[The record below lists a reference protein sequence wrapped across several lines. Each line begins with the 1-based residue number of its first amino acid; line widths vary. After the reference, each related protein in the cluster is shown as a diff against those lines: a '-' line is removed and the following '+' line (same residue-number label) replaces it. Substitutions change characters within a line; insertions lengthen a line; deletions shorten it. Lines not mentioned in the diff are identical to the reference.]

1 MSRPI
6 SRSDFLKLGKEG
18 LKAAAGFMTPPKLSV
33 PGMIAY
39 GAKTGKMPD
48 SAFALGASLRAS
60 FDLAG
65 CAPASQEQISNGD
78 GGPSLPFFLAMSGM
92 RLPDDPNRNAEAMA
106 QLQKILS
113 NPAQADNLLAAV
125 IDNQL
130 SVAAGNVVSDQ
141 AIAEG
146 RAIGASLCSD
156 SRGTIF
162 SKFPAISFGESTQMW
177 VTEARQAGAQPSLFR
192 PNVTKSLFISHE
204 ALPFCE
210 FGCGYLGGVEEIL
223 LHGDEGVQKLI
234 NHGVPQETITH
245 ILNWKEK
252 YGSAFRFDKLTPDEW
267 AEVGGSIQAY
277 MNGVGKGENH
287 MVLFG
292 VQSHGTGQFR
302 PLGFV
307 DETGRTISLTDG
319 MQLYPEL
326 NGAAEFL
333 NQPHPAIESLVAGQ
347 KPNINILS
355 VSKHS
360 PQAMFGDGI
369 IKPGEAFVINH
380 SVETISAESLDAM
393 VADLVA
399 SQGYS
404 IGALEQRGNMIFL
417 TADNATDMAK
427 LRQAL
432 MGSSFADDFLKKG
445 GLIVELIP
453 DEAGLF
459 NRTVSLRNL
468 ENPLVFLKLSPEEEV
483 LIKNGGQKILGAVQV
498 AENFTG
504 ETILVRVQSTV
515 DGKIY
520 DVQIPK
526 GSAYSAITAE
536 VLEKAGLPAVEAL
549 WYEKALIGTGKFLGK
564 AAIVAGLLWMVYDG
578 VNYLTDIMGQGDT
591 IQFEMGDYLEIQ
603 DGELLQSLVN
613 MGLED
618 TLALRVYNGKN
629 IVDVENQLIG
639 RIDVHRKERETGMT
653 PRDDSYFVRLDSR
666 VIGIPFVAPD
676 NDLDVATSIKVTPL
690 WHLGEYAVAEDGPP
704 IVIDSIIYE
713 NVVNGEQMTVVKNPD
728 GTYSLAGPDRLKFNT
743 VIEQPGTDQFLS
755 IPLEFKFNQQG
766 QEFVQPDYSPT
777 TTSKLENNSGTAMED
792 ALVSIY
798 QLFATLSRS
807 ASQAI
812 SKRA

>member
-1 MSRPI
+1 MYNFVFKPNMSKRPNL
-6 SRSDFLKLGKEG
+6 SRRDFLKVS
-18 LKAAAGFMTPPKLSV
+18 AAGWL
-33 PGMIAY
+33 GLELA
-39 GAKTGKMPD
+39 
-48 SAFALGASLRAS
+48 ALGLSSTAC
-60 FDLAG
+60 G
-65 CAPASQEQISNGD
+65 PAQKREQISNGG
-78 GGPSLPFFLAMSGM
+78 GGPSLPFFLAMTGM
-92 RLPDDPNRNAEAMA
+92 RMPDDPNRNAEAMV
-106 QLQKILS
+106 QLQKILN
-113 NPAQADNLLAAV
+113 NPVQADNLLAAV

-141 AIAEG
+141 AVAEG

-162 SKFPAISFGESTQMW
+162 SKFSAISFGESTQMW

-204 ALPFCE
+204 ALPYCE

-234 NHGVPQETITH
+234 NHGVPQETIGH
-245 ILNWKEK
+245 ILSWKDK
-252 YGSAFRFDKLTPDEW
+252 YGGSFRFDKLTPDEW

-277 MNGVGKGENH
+277 MNGVAKGENH

-326 NGAAEFL
+326 NGAGEFL

-347 KPNINILS
+347 KPDINILS

-360 PQAMFGDGI
+360 PQAMFGDDI
-369 IKPGEAFVINH
+369 IRPGQAFVINH
-380 SVETISAESLDAM
+380 PVETISADSLDAM

-417 TADNATDMAK
+417 TADNASDMAR

-432 MGSSFADDFLKKG
+432 LGSSFADDFLKNG
-445 GLIVELIP
+445 GLIVEMIP

-459 NRTVSLRNL
+459 NRNVILRNL
-468 ENPLVFLKLSPEEEV
+468 ENPLVYLKLTPQEEII
-483 LIKNGGQKILGAVQV
+483 IKNGAQKILGAVKV
-498 AENFTG
+498 GETLTG
-504 ETILVRVQSTV
+504 ETILIRVQSAV

-520 DVQIPK
+520 DLQVPK

-536 VLEKAGLPAVEAL
+536 TLEAAGLPAVEAL
-549 WYEKALIGTGKFLGK
+549 WYEKALVGAGKFLGK
-564 AAIVAGLLWMVYDG
+564 AALVAGLLWMAYDG
-578 VNYLTDIMGQGDT
+578 INYVTDLMGQGET
-591 IQFEMGDYLEIQ
+591 VQFEMGDYAQIQ
-603 DGELLQSLVN
+603 DGALLQALVDL
-613 MGLED
+613 GLED
-618 TLALRVYNGKN
+618 SLALRTYYGKN
-629 IVDVENQLIG
+629 VADVESLLIG
-639 RIDVHRKERETGMT
+639 RIDAHRKEAETGMA
-653 PRDDSYFVRLDSR
+653 RKDDAYFIRLDSR

-676 NDLDVATSIKVTPL
+676 NDLDVATSIRVTPI
-690 WHLGEYAVAEDGPP
+690 WHLGEYTGSEDGPP
-704 IVIDSIIYE
+704 IVIDSFVYE
-713 NVVNGEQMTVVKNPD
+713 NVVNGDTMTIIKNPD
-728 GTYSLAGPDRLKFNT
+728 GTYSRLGSETIKFST
-743 VIEQPGTDQFLS
+743 VIKQPNTDEFLS
-755 IPLEFKFNQQG
+755 IPLEFKFNEQG

-777 TTSKLENNSGTAMED
+777 STSSLENNGSRAVADT
-792 ALVSIY
+792 LVSIY
-798 QLFATLSRS
+798 QLFASISAS
-807 ASQAI
+807 ASQAL